1 MVLKLL
7 CKELF
12 LNSCGIGKNK
22 NYIQILYDM
31 LCQNKSLVSLRLFG
45 NEINNMEDFTKILGI
60 FSEYNNGLKN
70 STMKSLDLSKNSC
83 KIKITTNFWKN
94 NLIKIMMIKDKL
106 SHIIIIEDEKGQ
118 AFDERFLSKP
128 DKSDKYK
135 KGN

>member
-1 MVLKLL
+1 M
-7 CKELF
+7 
-12 LNSCGIGKNK
+12 
-22 NYIQILYDM
+22 
-31 LCQNKSLVSLRLFG
+31 RLFG

-118 AFDERFLSKP
+118 AFDEHFLSKP